1 MLTREAANTVYRRR
15 VGQVPLTPIG
25 VPTQA
30 INQVI
35 PEPPADTVDPQQY
48 QGRNYAAGGRDL

>member
-35 PEPPADTVDPQQY
+35 LELRDRPAAPQ
-48 QGRNYAAGGRDL
+48 